1 MGMEGIAVKLKR
13 LDHVNI
19 RTARL
24 EEQVAWYEAVL
35 GLTNGPRPPFGF
47 PGAWMYL
54 DDAPIVH
61 LVAVAAE
68 PRSVEPKIEHFA
80 ISAEGLAGFLERLEA
95 HEVRYSVDPVP
106 EFPIVQVNFRDPDGN
121 HIHVD
126 FPSSERVS

>member
-1 MGMEGIAVKLKR
+1 MRLKR

-24 EEQVAWYEAVL
+24 EVLVAWYETVL

-54 DDAPIVH
+54 GDAPIVH
-61 LVAVAAE
+61 LVAVAGE

-80 ISAEGLAGFLERLEA
+80 ISAEGLPAFLERLRA
-95 HEVRYSVDPVP
+95 HDVPYSVDAVP

-126 FPSSERVS
+126 FAAAEHAG